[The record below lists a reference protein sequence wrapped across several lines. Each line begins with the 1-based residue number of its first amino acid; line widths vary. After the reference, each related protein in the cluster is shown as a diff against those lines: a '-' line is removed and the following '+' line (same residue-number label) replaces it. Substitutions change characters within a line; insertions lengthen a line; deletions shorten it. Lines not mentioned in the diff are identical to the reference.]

1 MKKRDPNQNQV
12 LRGFIQLRAILGMC
26 WCYSIQLQRKI
37 GSCLNVN
44 RTKVTA
50 SIKGFDYLTRVF
62 VAIAF
67 HLFFELFE
75 LFQGFLDPPDLLL
88 GLEGL
93 PLLGGSRAVLGVL
106 GRLEVSKDFNDL
118 GQPTGYY
125 I

>member
-1 MKKRDPNQNQV
+1 M
-12 LRGFIQLRAILGMC
+12 
-26 WCYSIQLQRKI
+26 
-37 GSCLNVN
+37 
-44 RTKVTA
+44 
-50 SIKGFDYLTRVF
+50 F

-118 GQPTGYY
+118 GQPTVHYSVSLSQRKKQTLIPFSSSGF
-125 I
+125 